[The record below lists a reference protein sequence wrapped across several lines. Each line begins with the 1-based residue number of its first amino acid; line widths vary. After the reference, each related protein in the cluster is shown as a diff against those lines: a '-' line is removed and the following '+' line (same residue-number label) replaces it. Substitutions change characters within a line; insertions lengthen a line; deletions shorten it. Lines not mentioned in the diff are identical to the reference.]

1 MYLSC
6 LVFVIDVMDR
16 SRFTTNSN
24 RIFWNTNF
32 FVWNQRKKEEKFVS
46 LLKTDNKCAFIVD
59 TLSSLGH
66 INATF
71 HHH

>member
-16 SRFTTNSN
+16 SRFTTNAN
-24 RIFWNTNF
+24 RLFWNTIF
-32 FVWNQRKKEEKFVS
+32 FVWNQRKKEEIFVS
-46 LLKTDNKCAFIVD
+46 LLKIDNKCAFILD

-66 INATF
+66 IKATF